1 MARFPDNTGFQEV
14 VVLVVVFVT
23 SSLLTAIELLASP
36 KRVSRESFPSSG
48 PKVNL
53 FGPPN
58 QAQSDALVITICSRA
73 LALSFFGLALV

>member
-1 MARFPDNTGFQEV
+1 ML
-14 VVLVVVFVT
+14 VLVLVT
-23 SSLLTAIELLASP
+23 TGPCMAIKLLASP
-36 KRVSRESFPSSG
+36 KKVLERIFPDHR